1 MYMKFVILTG
11 GRFCSFSPC
20 IEQSQRCCI
29 ALQEQGFTEIQ
40 SYEVLQ
46 QEDIVKTKTFPVMN
60 LEFLKHKVK
69 YFKFSDFKGF
79 FLIFRFSRKF
89 LKFSIFIG
97 NF

>member
-1 MYMKFVILTG
+1 MCWFLG

-40 SYEVLQ
+40 SYEILQ
-46 QEDIVKTKTFPVMN
+46 QEDVVKTKTFPVMN

-69 YFKFSDFKGF
+69 MPFNIVEF
-79 FLIFRFSRKF
+79 FNKYILYDINNIYVYACNF
-89 LKFSIFIG
+89 LAET
-97 NF
+97 